1 MSAVSRQHN
10 RSDKDFQKK
19 TDSMPDW
26 LADKMIGDY
35 STNKIQQ
42 RKTEISVLQQSKK
55 ERAMSALVKH
65 YDKKFDFSEDDQ
77 KA

>member
-19 TDSMPDW
+19 TESMPDW

-42 RKTEISVLQQSKK
+42 RKTEISVLQKSKK